1 MKQISS
7 LIFFVAFVAV
17 GFAQHGFEN
26 SLTRFSNTT
35 NYVDVNRANFVV
47 TNGGSDL
54 ANYHYSVLK
63 LGTELAKFGG
73 HASPYNAGAQAN
85 YNLGGMAVPM
95 FGRYTA
101 YRTEYTEPIT
111 LGIWGTT
118 RLRCIIVRP
127 NTALPNSPMVLIS
140 HGTTGTIGDFG
151 SNFIV
156 QVADLLMRGYVVT
169 FYENLGS
176 SRTLPGGTKIHDA
189 VAFSGLFVSD
199 PNYTQHLI
207 YLNGEA
213 AAKLAAGSVVSGLVG
228 TDPGKLFTL
237 GFSLGSGISSTVLLG
252 KRADFSP
259 TLNTASWISPKDEF
273 TYLGG
278 RGTSFNVRG
287 AVVLG
292 GSLAKLKSAM
302 TDIVDPSDANKRWLS
317 IFGTEDF
324 SAYPYNGSADW
335 DSYQTVSSRL
345 SAVGIKHYMNPIC
358 GAGHSLFG
366 PGTSS
371 ENLLASTAMTS
382 MLALVAA
389 TAPAGIPNAVPST
402 NAALNDF
409 KKMNTQSFQIGSTA
423 AKFISLTLA
432 NSTTAMNF
440 CENSEHIKCQTGNL
454 SGCFCGEPSWLFS
467 FANICGG
474 IVYNYP
480 CTTAVSKQVM
490 SEGDM
495 VESKIMAYPNPAS
508 RSITLESQE
517 ISQTDREFK
526 VMNAQGVQVQT
537 AILPN
542 GISSIE
548 LDLSSLSQGIY
559 FVRLQNADGSNSYLK
574 ILKQ

>member
-7 LIFFVAFVAV
+7 FIFFIALVAI

-26 SLTRFSNTT
+26 SLTRFSNVT

-73 HASPYNAGAQAN
+73 HASPYNTGPLAN
-85 YNLGGMAVPM
+85 YNLGGTAVPM
-95 FGRYTA
+95 FGKYTA

-111 LGIWGTT
+111 CGIWGTT

-127 NTALPNSPMVLIS
+127 ITALPNSPMVLIS
-140 HGTTGTIGDFG
+140 HGTSGTIGDFG

-176 SRTLPGGTKIHDA
+176 NRPLAGGTKISEA
-189 VAFSGLFVSD
+189 VALSGLFVSD
-199 PNYTQHLI
+199 PNYTQHLM

-213 AAKLAAGSVVSGLVG
+213 AAKLAAGPIVSGLVG
-228 TDPGKLFTL
+228 TAPSKLFTL
-237 GFSLGSGISSTVLLG
+237 GFSLGSGISSTVLLA

-259 TLNTASWISPKDEF
+259 TLNAASWISPKDEF

-278 RGTSFNVRG
+278 RSTSFSVRG
-287 AVVLG
+287 AVILG
-292 GSLAKLKSAM
+292 GSLAKLKQGM
-302 TDIVDPSDANKRWLS
+302 TDILDPSDANKRWLS
-317 IFGTEDF
+317 IFGTEDY

-335 DSYQTVSSRL
+335 DAYQTVSSRL

-358 GAGHSLFG
+358 GAGHTLFG

-371 ENLLASTAMTS
+371 ENLLASAAMTS
-382 MLALVAA
+382 MLAVVAA
-389 TAPAGIPNAVPST
+389 TVPESIPNAVPST

-409 KKMNTQSFQIGSTA
+409 KKMNTQSLQIGNTA

-432 NSTTAMNF
+432 NSTTTMNF
-440 CENSEHIKCQTGNL
+440 CENSEHLKCQTGNL
-454 SGCFCGEPSWLFS
+454 SGCFCGESSWLYS

-480 CTTAVSKQVM
+480 CSTAVSKQFMGERDVVAT
-490 SEGDM
+490 S
-495 VESKIMAYPNPAS
+495 IMAYPNPAS
-508 RSITLESQE
+508 RSITLECPE
-517 ISQTDREFK
+517 ISLADREFK
-526 VMNAQGVQVQT
+526 VMNAQGIQVQT
-537 AILPN
+537 ATLPK
-542 GISSIE
+542 GSSSIE
-548 LDLSSLSQGIY
+548 LDLSNLSQGIY
-559 FVRLQNADGSNSYLK
+559 FVRLQHADGSNSSLK